1 MGRTIGLIFALQ
13 DKCSPSIKKL
23 ADKIGIT
30 EKEAKKLHNQIGKL
44 SKELGGNLKKAC
56 TVVSA
61 GVVGSIGALSALA
74 VKSSQTC
81 DRIDDLS
88 NKIGISRAGFQEWD
102 YLLGQN
108 GASIESLQMGF
119 KTLVNQING
128 VTQGNKKSVATSKN
142 STKAVNMPK
151 TKSSEVN
158 NSNAKNTPKS
168 KKANSKSAQTTSA
181 SKKVTSSRVAK
192 TTNVSKKATSSRTAK
207 KATSSAKITK
217 KRATK
222 KSSAEKPI
230 ISNVEYYD
238 LPYRYNETVVKIL
251 AQTPTNL
258 FVYWDISDED
268 RSSYIKQYGEDFFNN
283 TKPVLIITN
292 KTMNYSFEVEI
303 NDYANSWYVHLNDAD
318 CDYSVELGRRPIYAN
333 SNIANYI
340 YVSTSNDMEMP
351 NNHILFD
358 RLGKTVFFKN
368 VKNNFVEEKEIS
380 SISFMKNIGKVYNIY
395 EIYKEIYKDEINLEE
410 LDRENIRLNLSSSNS
425 STFK

>member
-1 MGRTIGLIFALQ
+1 MPRKSKDELDILDNEKINN
-13 DKCSPSIKKL
+13 KK
-23 ADKIGIT
+23 T
-30 EKEAKKLHNQIGKL
+30 
-44 SKELGGNLKKAC
+44 S
-56 TVVSA
+56 T
-61 GVVGSIGALSALA
+61 
-74 VKSSQTC
+74 
-81 DRIDDLS
+81 
-88 NKIGISRAGFQEWD
+88 
-102 YLLGQN
+102 
-108 GASIESLQMGF
+108 
-119 KTLVNQING
+119 
-128 VTQGNKKSVATSKN
+128 KKSVATSKN